1 MLGRTSRS
9 AAARFHEKFTSSQP
23 GSNLETV
30 ISAQVATRMAKA
42 ARFTVKSV
50 PAAEIA
56 VLYCQGNVGCDEA
69 IMLSGA
75 AMPLVRQKRAVI
87 VNFNGVE
94 RMDSG
99 GLATLILLHMY
110 ASSCGGALRFCNLGR
125 PVQELLELTCVD
137 TLFDVYAT
145 EEQARG
151 TAATAL
157 TRGIGE

>member
-1 MLGRTSRS
+1 VLGRTSRS
-9 AAARFHEKFTSSQP
+9 VAARFHEKFTSSQP
-23 GSNLETV
+23 ASNLETV
-30 ISAQVATRMAKA
+30 ISAQVVTRTAKP

-50 PAAEIA
+50 PTADIA
-56 VLYCQGNVGCDEA
+56 VLYCQGSLGCDEA
-69 IMLSGA
+69 IILSGA

-87 VNFNGVE
+87 INFDGVE

-125 PVQELLELTCVD
+125 PVQELLEVTCVD

-145 EEQARG
+145 EEQACG

-157 TRGIGE
+157 ARE